1 MSSSQDQEDVIIPI
15 DLTDLATVA
24 ITAYVKDL
32 LSNLATHRETN
43 AMVAI
48 VNQARKAHFELTSSV
63 GIFTE
68 MLVTQWKHSTSP
80 GLILPATIKEDFV
93 R

>member
-1 MSSSQDQEDVIIPI
+1 MSFSQDKEAVIPI
-15 DLTDLATVA
+15 ELTDLATVA
-24 ITAYVKDL
+24 ITDYVKDL
-32 LSNLATHRETN
+32 LSNLATHRETID
-43 AMVAI
+43 MVAI
-48 VNQARKAHFELTSSV
+48 VNQARKAHFELSSSV

-68 MLVTQWKHSTSP
+68 MLVTHWKKNNPP